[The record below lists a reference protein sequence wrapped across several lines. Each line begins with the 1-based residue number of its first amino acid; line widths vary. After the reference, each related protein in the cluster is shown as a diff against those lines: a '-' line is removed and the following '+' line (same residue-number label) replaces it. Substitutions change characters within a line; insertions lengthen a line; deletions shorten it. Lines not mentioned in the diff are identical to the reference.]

1 MRDSIVIERDLNAP
15 IERVFNALIT
25 PEDLVK
31 WHHAGD
37 GWKTP
42 YAEVD
47 AKVGG
52 RMKIGYSNADGTQS
66 FDLGAVISEI
76 NAPTRFAYYLQ
87 LEEIINND
95 NRLVTYD
102 LTEKDGVTH
111 LRVEFDIEH
120 LNDKELQRTGWS
132 QHYDHLEKLLKEK

>member
-1 MRDSIVIERDLNAP
+1 MRDSIVIEKNIKAP
-15 IERVFNALIT
+15 IERVFKALIT
-25 PEDLVK
+25 PDDLVK

-37 GWKTP
+37 DWKTP

-47 AKVGG
+47 ARVGG
-52 RMKIGYSNADGTQS
+52 RIKIGYSNADGTEK
-66 FDLGAVISEI
+66 FDFTAVISEI
-76 NAPTRFAYYLQ
+76 DAPSRLVYYLQ
-87 LEEIINND
+87 LKHIISND

-102 LTEKDGVTH
+102 LTEKDGVTQ

-132 QHYDHLEKLLKEK
+132 QHYDNLSKLLEEK